1 MACIRNRA
9 ASRSEEAVV
18 PLYAALVR
26 RYFKSCSLL
35 CLTTGMTL
43 RCCNGCR
50 EEQKKKNW
58 WERLENKVYEEQLM
72 ELGLY
77 SMDKSKL
84 KRGLFAFY
92 NIPKAGCREVGV
104 SFISG
109 VKWLD
114 AQKQHKVEQGE
125 VLIGCQ
131 EEFLH
136 RWGSQTLWWNRDV
149 GSGSEA
155 LGVISNLNNCM
166 LLCMILFVSATAL
179 IVFVVK
185 YFIYES

>member
-1 MACIRNRA
+1 MLQRVQRRA
-9 ASRSEEAVV
+9 
-18 PLYAALVR
+18 
-26 RYFKSCSLL
+26 
-35 CLTTGMTL
+35 
-43 RCCNGCR
+43 
-50 EEQKKKNW
+50 KKKNW

-92 NIPKAGCREVGV
+92 NIPKAGCREVDV

-125 VLIGCQ
+125 VLIVRKN
-131 EEFLH
+131 F
-136 RWGSQTLWWNRDV
+136 
-149 GSGSEA
+149 
-155 LGVISNLNNCM
+155 
-166 LLCMILFVSATAL
+166 
-179 IVFVVK
+179 
-185 YFIYES
+185 FIDEVAKHCDETGM